1 MNTILLAI
9 IAIFLA
15 KLVFPFGKINEEK
28 ILFAGVFALCI
39 LIYLVSLIPFALWP
53 LIIWLRS

>member
-1 MNTILLAI
+1 MNTVLLII

-15 KLVFPFGKINEEK
+15 KLVFPIGKTIEEK
-28 ILFAGVFALCI
+28 ILFAGLFALCI

>member
-1 MNTILLAI
+1 MNTVLLII

-15 KLVFPFGKINEEK
+15 KLVITFGKTIEEK
-28 ILFAGVFALCI
+28 ILFAGIFALCI
-39 LIYLVSLIPFALWP
+39 LIYLVSLIPLALWP